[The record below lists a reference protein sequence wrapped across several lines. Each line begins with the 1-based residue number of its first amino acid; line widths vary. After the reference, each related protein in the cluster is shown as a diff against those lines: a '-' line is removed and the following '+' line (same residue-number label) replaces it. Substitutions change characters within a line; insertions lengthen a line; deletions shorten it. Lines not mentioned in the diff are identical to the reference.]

1 MPLPSKHCGAD
12 VQIDLLGSIKKS
24 FRRSVHTIA
33 CSKMV
38 DRWKLAGMVP
48 EKLVLS
54 PVDVWK
60 GSSEKARWLIH
71 GGIFMLEGDQLELHN
86 ANWHPDG
93 VDDAWIK
100 YIHGFE
106 WLRDLRTLGGDK
118 GRMAARAMLE
128 NWVCQHPHF
137 EQTSW
142 RADIMGSRISHW
154 LSSFTFFGE
163 SATAEFQEQFYIS
176 LARQVRHL
184 SKIVPGNLAGIPLLQ
199 AIKGLAYAGL
209 AMEGR
214 EQLLEQALNL
224 LHKEIGR
231 QILSDGGHVSRSP
244 QQLLEAVV
252 ILIDIRTA
260 LRQGGYPCPEKIQH
274 ALDRAVPALRFFR
287 HADRSFALFN
297 GSQEG
302 HEELM
307 KQVLVQASSRAKTL
321 NSLPHTGYERLAVGR
336 GLIIMD
342 TGKAPKWPHDNTSHA
357 APLAFEMS
365 YGRERIIVNCGSHPT
380 NPEWQDMLRFTA
392 AHSTAVIDD
401 RNAYEIHKDGS
412 LSRKAKKVSMDREDK
427 IDACLVDASHDGYIS
442 VNGMTHRRRLYYAD
456 QGNDLRGEDTITCTT
471 GLNKTH
477 SIVVRF
483 HLHPKVNVSLVKEDQ
498 EAILT
503 LPGGTGW
510 RFTASGAPLELEDSI
525 YLGEGIR
532 PRKTKQLVIMA
543 EMDTDTLQI
552 KWALQRELL

>member
-1 MPLPSKHCGAD
+1 MHTP
-12 VQIDLLGSIKKS
+12 ILLHNFQKGIRKGM
-24 FRRSVHTIA
+24 HTIA
-33 CSKMV
+33 CCKMV
-38 DRWKLAGMVP
+38 DKWKLAGTIP
-48 EKLVLS
+48 EKLILS

-60 GSSEKARWLIH
+60 GSAEKARWLIH
-71 GGIFMLEGDQLELHN
+71 GGVFMLEGDRLELHN
-86 ANWHPDG
+86 ANWNPDG

-118 GRMAARAMLE
+118 GRLAARAMLE
-128 NWVCQHPHF
+128 NWMLQHPHPD
-137 EQTSW
+137 EINW
-142 RADIMGSRISHW
+142 RADILGLRLSNW
-154 LSSFTFFGE
+154 LASFTFFGE

-176 LARQVRHL
+176 LARQVRVL
-184 SKIVPGNLAGIPLLQ
+184 SKSVPGCLNGVPMLQ
-199 AIKGLAYAGL
+199 ALKGLAYAGL

-244 QQLLEAVV
+244 QQLLDAIIVLV
-252 ILIDIRTA
+252 DIRSA

-297 GSQEG
+297 GTQEG

-307 KQVLVQASSRAKTL
+307 KQVSLQSGSRARTL
-321 NSLPHTGYERLAVGR
+321 NSLPHTGYERLCVGR
-336 GLIIMD
+336 GLIMMD
-342 TGKAPKWPHDNTSHA
+342 TGKPPKWPHDVTSHA

-380 NPEWQDMLRFTA
+380 NPDWQDALRFTA
-392 AHSTAVIDD
+392 AHSTLTIDD
-401 RNAYEIHKDGS
+401 RNACEIHKDGS
-412 LSRKAKKVSMDREDK
+412 LSRKPKKVSLNREEWVG
-427 IDACLVDASHDGYIS
+427 AVLVDASHDGY
-442 VNGMTHRRRLYYAD
+442 VPLNGITHRRRLYYAD
-456 QGNDLRGEDTITCTT
+456 QGNDLRGEDTLTCTT

-477 SIVVRF
+477 NISVRF
-483 HLHPKVNVSLVKEDQ
+483 HLHPKVNVSLVKDGE
-498 EAILT
+498 EAILS

-510 RFTASGAPLELEDSI
+510 RFTASGAPLAIEESI
-525 YLGEGIR
+525 YMGEGIR
-532 PRKTKQLVIMA
+532 PRKTKQLVISA
-543 EMDTDTLQI
+543 IMDIDTLQI